1 MPWSP
6 QKIVVPIDFSDESIK
21 ALDYALQ
28 LADDPSQVLV
38 IHVVP
43 DVTDYAAGLLL
54 SSITDE
60 SRISH
65 ARLALRE
72 RLTGPTYEAVELDA
86 RVGDAGTEITAFA
99 EDRGADLIVIPSHG
113 RKGISRWLIGSVA
126 ERVVRSA
133 HCPVLILK
141 DIPQANKL
149 LRNGQHEATASA
161 SHL

>member
-1 MPWSP
+1 MNWSP
-6 QKIVVPIDFSDESIK
+6 RKIVVPIDFSDESIK
-21 ALDYALQ
+21 AVDFALGV
-28 LADDPSQVLV
+28 ATEAGQVSVL
-38 IHVVP
+38 HVVP

-54 SSITDE
+54 SSITDQ
-60 SRISH
+60 SRLEH
-65 ARLALRE
+65 ALLALRE
-72 RLTGPTYEAVELDA
+72 RLTGPTYESVELNA
-86 RVGDAGTEITAFA
+86 RVGDAGTEIVAFA

-161 SHL
+161 RHL

>member
-1 MPWSP
+1 MAWSP
-6 QKIVVPIDFSDESIK
+6 QKIVVPIDFSDESVK

-28 LADDPSQVLV
+28 LADDLSQVLV

-72 RLTGPTYEAVELDA
+72 RLTGPNYEAIELDA
-86 RVGDAGTEITAFA
+86 RVGDAGTEIAAFA

-161 SHL
+161 RHL